1 MQAMQFEMDAPDNP
15 ATILPVTTVISFKAW
30 GRVALPRDRRCPR
43 YTFDSSRRRLRGS
56 ATLPATPE

>member
-30 GRVALPRDRRCPR
+30 GRVALPRDRGPR
-43 YTFDSSRRRLRGS
+43 NTLDWSRRRSRGS
-56 ATLPATPE
+56 AILLVTLE